1 MLSLLRC
8 LQTRGIDPLFEVT
21 CSVSLTGF
29 PQHIILQNAWRKLCR
44 PGADIVSE
52 DPQPVLK
59 RYGLSDALPSLQGA
73 APCSRGRERC
83 DGAFS
88 SPMVATIRAVM
99 VKVCARIRGLV
110 CPAIRNF
117 YELGHCRIQLGTQ
130 RLKCGQ
136 HAPPQLSAM
145 LLSWACR

>member
-59 RYGLSDALPSLQGA
+59 RYGLSDAFAVFARRCSLFEGA
-73 APCSRGRERC
+73 
-83 DGAFS
+83 GA
-88 SPMVATIRAVM
+88 
-99 VKVCARIRGLV
+99 L
-110 CPAIRNF
+110 
-117 YELGHCRIQLGTQ
+117 
-130 RLKCGQ
+130 
-136 HAPPQLSAM
+136 
-145 LLSWACR
+145 

>member
-21 CSVSLTGF
+21 CGVSLTGF
-29 PQHIILQNAWRKLCR
+29 PQHLILLNAGRKLCR

-59 RYGLSDALPSLQGA
+59 RYRLSDALPSLQGA

-99 VKVCARIRGLV
+99 VKVCARIRGLASPQFV
-110 CPAIRNF
+110 PPF
-117 YELGHCRIQLGTQ
+117 GTFTN
-130 RLKCGQ
+130 
-136 HAPPQLSAM
+136 
-145 LLSWACR
+145 

>member
-21 CSVSLTGF
+21 CGVSLTGF
-29 PQHIILQNAWRKLCR
+29 PQHLILLNAGRKLCR

-59 RYGLSDALPSLQGA
+59 RSLPSLQGA

-99 VKVCARIRGLV
+99 VKVCARIRGLASPQFV
-110 CPAIRNF
+110 PPF
-117 YELGHCRIQLGTQ
+117 GTFTN
-130 RLKCGQ
+130 
-136 HAPPQLSAM
+136 
-145 LLSWACR
+145 